1 MSMER
6 KKNKSI
12 LAAFR
17 NNFIA
22 GVVVLIPLG
31 ITVYLSIFIIKIS
44 SKILPKEI
52 NPNNYLPYEIPGIE
66 IFIAIFLITL
76 IGWISLSFVGKKLL
90 SLVNE
95 VFKKIPILRTVYSA
109 VTQMA
114 STLTQS
120 KGNKKRVVLVQ
131 YPKEGTWAVGFVT
144 QENRGEI
151 SEKTKKDLVNVFIP
165 TTPNPTSGFLLM
177 YEKKDVIFLD
187 ISFEQASK
195 FIVSAGTS
203 NPEPEK

>member
-1 MSMER
+1 MSMKR
-6 KKNKSI
+6 KKNKPI

-22 GVVVLIPLG
+22 GVVVLIPIG
-31 ITVYLSIFIIKIS
+31 ITVYLSLFLVKIS

-52 NPNNYLPYEIPGIE
+52 NPNNYLLYEIPGIE
-66 IFIAIFLITL
+66 ILIAVSLITL

-90 SLVNE
+90 SLVDE
-95 VFKKIPILRTVYSA
+95 VFKKIPILRTIYSA
-109 VTQMA
+109 VGQMT

-120 KGNKKRVVLVQ
+120 QGNKKSVVLVQ

-151 SEKTKKDLVNVFIP
+151 SEKTQKDLVNVFLP

-203 NPEPEK
+203 NPESEK

>member
-1 MSMER
+1 MSMKR

-22 GVVVLIPLG
+22 GVVVLIPIG
-31 ITVYLSIFIIKIS
+31 ITVYLTIFIIKIS

-52 NPNNYLPYEIPGIE
+52 NPNTYWSHEIIGIE
-66 IFIAIFLITL
+66 ILIAIFLITL

-95 VFKKIPILRTVYSA
+95 IFKKIPILRTIYSA
-109 VTQMA
+109 VGQMT

-120 KGNKKRVVLVQ
+120 KENKKSVVLVQ

-151 SEKTKKDLVNVFIP
+151 SEKKVARAEAAREP
-165 TTPNPTSGFLLM
+165 TRNIKGAKIGKT
-177 YEKKDVIFLD
+177 
-187 ISFEQASK
+187 
-195 FIVSAGTS
+195 
-203 NPEPEK
+203 

>member
-1 MSMER
+1 MSMKR

-22 GVVVLIPLG
+22 GVVVLIPIG
-31 ITVYLSIFIIKIS
+31 ITVYLSIFIIKVS

-90 SLVNE
+90 SLVDE
-95 VFKKIPILRTVYSA
+95 VFKKIPILRTIYSA
-109 VTQMA
+109 VGQMT

-120 KGNKKRVVLVQ
+120 QGNKKSVVLVQ

-151 SEKTKKDLVNVFIP
+151 SEKTQKDLVNVFLP

>member
-1 MSMER
+1 MSMKR
-6 KKNKSI
+6 KKNKSM

-22 GVVVLIPLG
+22 GVVVLIPIG

-52 NPNNYLPYEIPGIE
+52 NPNNYLPYQIMGIE
-66 IFIAIFLITL
+66 ILIAIFLITL
-76 IGWISLSFVGKKLL
+76 IGWISLSFVGKKFL
-90 SLVNE
+90 SWVDE
-95 VFKKIPILRTVYSA
+95 VFKKIPILRTIYSA
-109 VTQMA
+109 VGQMT

-120 KGNKKRVVLVQ
+120 KDNKKSVVLVQ

-144 QENRGEI
+144 QENKGEI
-151 SEKTKKDLVNVFIP
+151 SEKTQKELVNVFLP

-203 NPEPEK
+203 NPEK

>member
-1 MSMER
+1 MER

-151 SEKTKKDLVNVFIP
+151 SEKTKKDLVNVFLP

>member
-1 MSMER
+1 MSMKR

-22 GVVVLIPLG
+22 GIVVLIPIG
-31 ITVYLSIFIIKIS
+31 ITVYLSIFIIKVS

-52 NPNNYLPYEIPGIE
+52 NPNNYLPYEIMGIE
-66 IFIAIFLITL
+66 ILIAIFLITL

-95 VFKKIPILRTVYSA
+95 VFKKIPILRTIYSA
-109 VTQMA
+109 VGQMT

-120 KGNKKRVVLVQ
+120 QGNKKSVVLVQ

-151 SEKTKKDLVNVFIP
+151 SEKTQKDLVNVFLP

-203 NPEPEK
+203 NPEK